1 MAELVKPW
9 NDGGSLSVTYEGSGD
24 GSAVFSSDEYEGID
38 REMPVFFK
46 DVNNSVSVERTVRQE
61 GKRQQFRTKDGLV
74 FRCADGGRFGVL
86 NPTKNNVK
94 LEYIESSGTQYI
106 DTLYMPNTYT
116 SIEMKASNFSDDSF
130 AASPTGTWLCGARQ
144 GYLNRAFGFYYN
156 QSSRQM
162 YYAFGNQ
169 MPNVSYN
176 SLYDGEKVIKADS
189 TGLYIDKTLL
199 VRMTSN
205 AFTSPVTLLLFALNN
220 NGSAISRTSYRLH
233 YFKILEGDTI
243 VMDLIPIVDKSGV
256 ACMYDKVSGEFF
268 YNQGTGDFIVGYK
281 K

>member
-189 TGLYIDKTLL
+189 TGLYIDNTLL

-243 VMDLIPIVDKSGV
+243 IMDLIPIVDKSGV

>member
-1 MAELVKPW
+1 MKTLEKNW
-9 NDGGSLSVTYEGSGD
+9 QNGGSLSVTYEGSGD
-24 GSAVFSSDEYEGID
+24 GSAVFSSDTNEGID
-38 REMPVFFK
+38 REMSVFFK
-46 DVNNSVSVERTVRQE
+46 GGGESIERKVTQE
-61 GKRQQFRTKDGLV
+61 GLRQPFGLNGGGV
-74 FRCADGGRFGVL
+74 FRVADGGRFGVL
-86 NPTKNNVK
+86 KHAKNYVE
-94 LEYIESSGTQYI
+94 LEYIESSGTQHI
-106 DTLYMPNTYT
+106 DTLYIPNTYT
-116 SIEMKASNFSDDSF
+116 SIEMKASNLSDDSF

-156 QSSRQM
+156 QSSKQM
-162 YYAFGNQ
+162 YYAFGNK

-176 SLYDGEKVIKADS
+176 RLYDGEKVIKADS
-189 TGLYIDKTLL
+189 TGLYIDNTLL

-205 AFTSPVTLLLFALNN
+205 AFTSPVTLSLFALNN
-220 NGSAISRTSYRLH
+220 NGSVISRTSYRLH

-281 K
+281 NK